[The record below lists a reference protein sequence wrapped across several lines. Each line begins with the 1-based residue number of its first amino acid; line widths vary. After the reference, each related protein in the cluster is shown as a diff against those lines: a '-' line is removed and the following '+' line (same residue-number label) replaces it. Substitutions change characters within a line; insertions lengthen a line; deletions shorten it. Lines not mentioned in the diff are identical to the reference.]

1 MPSVDFVGKEGCAIR
16 ERGANSIEDEDE
28 INHTEERR
36 PNTRFLPVSKIKKQ
50 GERYTTL
57 PELDKGKEGRN
68 TPTSV
73 SPYLGMGLERQ
84 ANGTEWS
91 LGHRMVWS
99 FRVYA
104 PLSGQEGRG
113 RGENF
118 LIFIYI
124 HTRLILVV

>member
-1 MPSVDFVGKEGCAIR
+1 MKMELIMLSG
-16 ERGANSIEDEDE
+16 
-28 INHTEERR
+28 ERR
-36 PNTRFLPVSKIKKQ
+36 LNTRFLPVSKITKQ

-84 ANGTEWS
+84 ANGTERN

-118 LIFIYI
+118 LTFIYI
-124 HTRLILVV
+124 HTHHLILVV